1 MGIGKIGL
9 EAQSR
14 FEPRI
19 MNGLMFQARYHQID
33 DIPDAE
39 MTARFGPQDS
49 PNACLMCH
57 KDRDAAWLRQEM
69 TAWSRGSAH
78 STQGLQ

>member
-1 MGIGKIGL
+1 
-9 EAQSR
+9 
-14 FEPRI
+14 

-39 MTARFGPQDS
+39 MTARFGPADS

-57 KDRDAAWLRQEM
+57 TDRDTVWLRQKM
-69 TAWSRGSAH
+69 ALWGSKNGGTPGGKAAP
-78 STQGLQ
+78 